1 MLSFTPRK
9 TTNYPEICDIKN
21 MIYGAIHFFVGLK
34 LYLLKDY
41 LENESIQRKH
51 KNILKQL
58 SIKVRALNIYGKIDE
73 NK

>member
-1 MLSFTPRK
+1 
-9 TTNYPEICDIKN
+9 

-58 SIKVRALNIYGKIDE
+58 LSIKARALNIYGKIDE